1 MKNGVVGLHPP
12 LGGGAARSAGVGV
25 SATCSRSERTKSIR
39 RSQRRAVSSSPRI
52 APEFCGE
59 FAALESRGRRE
70 GRMQGLHPWPACNKK
85 AGGSHHRWAEQPAF
99 PARWFD
105 GLYVV
110 SSGTGLIAPV
120 ASNAL
125 SASSPTWPQH
135 REARTARFH
144 RRIGY
149 VRPREQTHAAT
160 RRAHR
165 IPHPTSVTIA
175 KRPLIRGGM
184 ARSKARFLKKR
195 KKEFLCVCRT
205 AASC

>member
-1 MKNGVVGLHPP
+1 VGSDTLP
-12 LGGGAARSAGVGV
+12 LRGGSTVA
-25 SATCSRSERTKSIR
+25 KR
-39 RSQRRAVSSSPRI
+39 RSGGSQQRARCEAYESTRSS
-52 APEFCGE
+52 
-59 FAALESRGRRE
+59 
-70 GRMQGLHPWPACNKK
+70 
-85 AGGSHHRWAEQPAF
+85 SHHRRSDTPPRSRGASRPSFDRDFIALEKRRAQGRPDAWPA
-99 PARWFD
+99 PMARLQNKTQAAVTTGGPNNRPSLRDGFD

-110 SSGTGLIAPV
+110 SSGTGSLAPV
-120 ASNAL
+120 V
-125 SASSPTWPQH
+125 SATHRRRRATWPQH

-184 ARSKARFLKKR
+184 DVSNHDF
-195 KKEFLCVCRT
+195 
-205 AASC
+205 